1 MGWFRPEHGSVRE
14 EQKQECAAVRS
25 TGALSRLTAV
35 VVEKCLN
42 IAVLLVVF
50 TMVFGVGK
58 MLDAGWSVMG
68 WINRTLGQD
77 STGEVAGGTSQEAVS
92 EDEPTTEGAEDA
104 GERQLGDYLIKEN
117 PALWSSYQKLKAAT
131 SDLDQRITGLERAI
145 VGFGRS
151 PEDDSDYLALCRTR
165 DEELTL
171 TASMRERLVDL
182 YLFSQKSSL
191 SAEGV
196 ARRDAV
202 RRALEVMVR
211 RVDAM
216 VR

>member
-1 MGWFRPEHGSVRE
+1 MGWFRPEYGSVRE

-77 STGEVAGGTSQEAVS
+77 STGEVAGGTSQGPYRRMSRQPRVLKMRASVS
-92 EDEPTTEGAEDA
+92 SGTT
-104 GERQLGDYLIKEN
+104 
-117 PALWSSYQKLKAAT
+117 
-131 SDLDQRITGLERAI
+131 
-145 VGFGRS
+145 
-151 PEDDSDYLALCRTR
+151 
-165 DEELTL
+165 
-171 TASMRERLVDL
+171 
-182 YLFSQKSSL
+182 
-191 SAEGV
+191 
-196 ARRDAV
+196 
-202 RRALEVMVR
+202 
-211 RVDAM
+211 
-216 VR
+216 